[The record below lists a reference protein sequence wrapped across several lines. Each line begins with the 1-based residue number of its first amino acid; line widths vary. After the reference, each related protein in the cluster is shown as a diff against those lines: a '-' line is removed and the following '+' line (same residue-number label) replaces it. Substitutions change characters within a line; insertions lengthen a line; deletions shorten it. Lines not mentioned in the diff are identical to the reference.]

1 MVWVS
6 STREWGCIAKEG
18 QTYASVFDFIRHH
31 QCASG
36 RAVSLT
42 EVEPIIASSSSQCV
56 QRQRGHRTY
65 MPEECR
71 LHAIDIEFQAPLYP
85 AGRGQRPLG
94 PIWLLVKPWI
104 NSHRNGI
111 PGWCPQLSNKADML
125 HGHRPSWSLACRIE
139 ASHRTQS
146 PRRKPLNVD
155 VRLPSPMIYRLAKCR
170 LKLPRSR
177 CCSQLSH
184 FAC

>member
-1 MVWVS
+1 MRLYRERKTDIRAFSPPAMMTFPLTIHRQASLIS
-6 STREWGCIAKEG
+6 SGIINVHQDGLSR
-18 QTYASVFDFIRHH
+18 SPMLNRSSHLHH
-31 QCASG
+31 
-36 RAVSLT
+36 LN
-42 EVEPIIASSSSQCV
+42 
-56 QRQRGHRTY
+56 
-65 MPEECR
+65 
-71 LHAIDIEFQAPLYP
+71 IEFQALLYP
-85 AGRGQRPLG
+85 TGRGQRPLG
-94 PIWLLVKPWI
+94 PIRLPWI
-104 NSHRNGI
+104 DFHRNGI

-155 VRLPSPMIYRLAKCR
+155 VRLPSPMIYRPAKCR
-170 LKLPRSR
+170 LKLPKSR